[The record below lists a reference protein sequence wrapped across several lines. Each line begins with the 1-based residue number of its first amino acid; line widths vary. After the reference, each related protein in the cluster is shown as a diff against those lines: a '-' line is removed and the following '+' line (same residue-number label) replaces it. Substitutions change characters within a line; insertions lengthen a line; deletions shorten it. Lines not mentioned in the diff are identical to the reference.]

1 MQDIDQNSTISAAN
15 IGMQFKQSPYRDVQ
29 RELERR
35 NQQDLDLPDD
45 LSQEEIMA
53 TIDPSAT
60 AAALRERGSLS
71 MNTLVREESN
81 QLSIAAKMKS
91 TNV

>member
-1 MQDIDQNSTISAAN
+1 
-15 IGMQFKQSPYRDVQ
+15 
-29 RELERR
+29 
-35 NQQDLDLPDD
+35 
-45 LSQEEIMA
+45 MA

>member
-45 LSQEEIMA
+45 LS
-53 TIDPSAT
+53 
-60 AAALRERGSLS
+60 
-71 MNTLVREESN
+71 
-81 QLSIAAKMKS
+81 
-91 TNV
+91 